1 MGVLKSRSPE
11 IDAFLVKNLVLVED
25 PLPLLLLISKM
36 EVDISQELFGSIS
49 SLLGHKHIMIRQ
61 KAARSLEGLKKG

>member
-11 IDAFLVKNLVLVED
+11 IDAFLATNLTTVQD

-36 EVDISQELFGSIS
+36 EVDISEELFKSIS
-49 SLLGHKHIMIRQ
+49 QLLGHKHIMIRQ
-61 KAARSLEGLKKG
+61 KAARSLEGL